1 MTDYD
6 LQNSIIR
13 ELEQMKLKI
22 PGENGWKKIEIYKQ
36 HKPFR
41 DDYQEETTDDYIIIM
56 LGDETTDKDGRWIV
70 EVQFLFQIM
79 SFDFKR
85 DGEQILTNL
94 MNQIDLHFT
103 KKGIIDG
110 KYELEKEKAKARNPL
125 CDANYAQSAYV
136 TKWKIPNILVEM
148 EVGNLI

>member
-1 MTDYD
+1 MTDND
-6 LQNSIIR
+6 LQNAIIE
-13 ELEQMKLKI
+13 ELERMKLKI
-22 PGENGWKKIEIYKQ
+22 PGEDGWKNIEIYKQ

-41 DDYQEETTDDYIIIM
+41 DDYQDETADDYILVV

-70 EVQFLFQIM
+70 EVQLLFQIM

-103 KKGIIDG
+103 QKGIIDR
-110 KYELEKEKAKARNPL
+110 KYEMEREKAKARNPL

-136 TKWKIPNILVEM
+136 TKWKLPNILIEM